1 MRIKKSF
8 FIKKGFSMP
17 VYLWEGVTRKDEL
30 KKGEIEAAD
39 ELAVRTFLRRQGF
52 KSLEIKKKPKDLTEY
67 LPFLAGKVKE
77 KNVVVFCRV
86 FSTMISAGLPLIQCL
101 DLLAQQESN
110 KAFAKIIREIKED
123 IEGGTSL
130 TDALKKYPKVFDELF
145 TNLIAAGEAGGV
157 LDVVLERLS
166 NYMEK
171 AMKLKSRVKGAM
183 VYPASILLISLGVV
197 ALLLIKVIPV
207 FRGMFESMGGEL
219 PPLTAVMIAAS
230 DFAQSYWWIILGIL
244 VLIYV
249 IYNRVY
255 KIEKGRWAIDS
266 LLLKM
271 PLFGELLKKVAVAK
285 FSRTLATMLSSGV
298 SILEGLSIVS
308 KTSGNVVVEDALL
321 KTRQSISG
329 GESIAGPLE
338 ASGLFPPMVV
348 QMIAVGEAT
357 GALDSM
363 LSKIADFYDD
373 EVDAAVSAMMTLM
386 EPLMIV
392 FLGGIV
398 GTMIVAMYLPIFKM
412 AALIG

>member
-1 MRIKKSF
+1 
-8 FIKKGFSMP
+8 MP

-52 KSLEIKKKPKDLTEY
+52 KSLEIKKKPKDLAEY

-230 DFAQSYWWIILGIL
+230 DFAQSYWWIILSIL